1 MYLHNKGHNYYRQQW
16 WVGLY
21 NTQMNNIPYLYC
33 TTYLSEGVVYIYQ
46 RRKIESGYL
55 SGSAEMNLYVYVPQ
69 HIFQTADYHAA
80 LSVPLQET
88 TLKWTCVK
96 SRYIEQLHIYITLWN
111 GTEVF
116 PHCNVSYRS
125 IIRVILYPVSQKSHV
140 TCPSTSIHLL
150 FFLSDL
156 WTGVTGINWLRYQS
170 WNINFVSFWVCYI
183 IYKHNINYE
192 NLY

>member
-33 TTYLSEGVVYIYQ
+33 TTYLSEGVLYIYQ
-46 RRKIESGYL
+46 RRKIKSGYL

-96 SRYIEQLHIYITLWN
+96 SRYIEQSHIYITLWN

-116 PHCNVSYRS
+116 PHCNVSYRN
-125 IIRVILYPVSQKSHV
+125 IIRVILYPRKAMWPVLQPRSIFCFSSV
-140 TCPSTSIHLL
+140 TCGRESLVLTGSGISPETLTL
-150 FFLSDL
+150 YLS
-156 WTGVTGINWLRYQS
+156 GCVT
-170 WNINFVSFWVCYI
+170 
-183 IYKHNINYE
+183 
-192 NLY
+192 